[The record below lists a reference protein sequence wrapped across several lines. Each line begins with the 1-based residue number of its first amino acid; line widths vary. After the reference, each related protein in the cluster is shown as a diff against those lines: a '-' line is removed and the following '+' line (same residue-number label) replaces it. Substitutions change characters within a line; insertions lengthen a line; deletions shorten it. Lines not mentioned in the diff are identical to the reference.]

1 MNQHKIPIRVYYED
15 ADAGGI
21 VFYANYLKF
30 CERGRTEHLRS
41 VGFEHKSLK
50 GEKGLIFV
58 VRRLEAEYH
67 KSAYLDDELVVRTTV
82 TEVKNA
88 SFAMRQDV
96 LRGGA
101 VLFSMTVWLV
111 CINLEGRPVGIPDDL
126 KKALGKE

>member
-1 MNQHKIPIRVYYED
+1 MNQHKIPIRIYYED
-15 ADAGGI
+15 TDAGGI

-82 TEVKNA
+82 IEVKNA

-96 LRGGA
+96 LRGEA